1 MFNPLQITK
10 PYNLAVER
18 KNRICMYSSKITK
31 YPPGPNYKM
40 PGKLIRQ
47 FVRDPI
53 KTLST
58 IAQKYGDISYFKLGP
73 KQHVYL
79 INNPDY
85 IEKVLIYDH
94 RNFRKGKRLQVAKN
108 ILGEGLVTSEGD
120 FHNRQRRLI
129 QPIFHPRQI
138 ISYGKIMTDYG
149 IRFRDR
155 WKNEDTVDISQEM
168 MELTLGIICKSVLNY
183 DVESEA
189 KQVGK
194 ALTTTRNYTKRLQS
208 PIGHVLD
215 KIPILPAPKG
225 ARKAKDEL
233 DTLVYGLISD
243 RRRHQQQEKSDNK
256 HHDNLLSRL
265 LQAQDSKLAGS
276 ASPDSAQSS
285 IGKMS
290 DKQVRDEVMTIF
302 IAGHETTANALTWTF
317 YLLSQYPDVEK
328 KLHDEIDSI
337 LGDNNNKNGHI
348 ANKIPTPDDIPK
360 LQYTE
365 KVLRESMR
373 LYPPVWTMGRYV
385 ENDYNV
391 GEYTIPAGSS
401 ILMSQ
406 YVMHHDP
413 RYYEEPERFNPDRWT
428 AEFKTQLSRFSYFPF
443 GGGIRGCVGEPFAW
457 MEGVLIIAIIAQKW
471 TMRLVP
477 GQRIK
482 LDPAITLRP
491 KNGMK
496 MKLTQRKKL
505 R

>member
-1 MFNPLQITK
+1 M
-10 PYNLAVER
+10 
-18 KNRICMYSSKITK
+18 SSKITK

-47 FVRDPI
+47 FIHDPI

-58 IAQKYGDISYFKLGP
+58 ISQKYGDISYFKLGP

-94 RNFRKGKRLQVAKN
+94 RNFKKGPRLQAAKAL
-108 ILGEGLVTSEGD
+108 LGEGLVTSEGD

-129 QPIFHPRQI
+129 QPIFHPKQI
-138 ISYGKIMTDYG
+138 MSYANIMTDYA

-155 WKNEDTVDISQEM
+155 WKNEDIVDVSQEM

-189 KQVGK
+189 EQVGK
-194 ALTTTRNYTKRLQS
+194 WLTITRNYSKRLQS
-208 PIGHVLD
+208 PIGHVLN

-225 ARKAKDEL
+225 ARKAKEEL
-233 DTLVYGLISD
+233 DSLVYGLISD
-243 RRRHQQQEKSDNK
+243 RRHQQEEPDNK
-256 HHDNLLSRL
+256 RFDDLLSRL
-265 LQAQDSKLAGS
+265 LEAQDSNLAGS
-276 ASPDSAQSS
+276 ASLNSTQFSS
-285 IGKMS
+285 NDKMS

-317 YLLSQYPDVEK
+317 YLLSQYPDAEK
-328 KLHDEIDSI
+328 KLHDEIDSV
-337 LGDNNNKNGHI
+337 LGATDGNSHNSSR
-348 ANKIPTPDDIPK
+348 IPTPDDIPK

-385 ENDYNV
+385 EKDYPV

-413 RYYEEPERFNPDRWT
+413 QYYEEPEQFNPDRWT
-428 AEFKTQLSRFSYFPF
+428 AKFKTDLPRFSYFPF
-443 GGGIRGCVGEPFAW
+443 GGGIRGCIGEPFAW
-457 MEGVLIIAIIAQKW
+457 MEGILIIAVIAQKW

-491 KNGMK
+491 KYGMK
-496 MKLTQRKKL
+496 MKLIRRK
-505 R
+505 

>member
-1 MFNPLQITK
+1 MSN
-10 PYNLAVER
+10 
-18 KNRICMYSSKITK
+18 KITK

-47 FVRDPI
+47 FIHDPI

-58 IAQKYGDISYFKLGP
+58 ISQKYGDISYFKLGL

-79 INNPDY
+79 LNNPDY

-94 RNFRKGKRLQVAKN
+94 RNFKKGKRLQVAKN
-108 ILGEGLVTSEGD
+108 LLGEGLVTSEGD
-120 FHNRQRRLI
+120 FHNHQRRLI

-138 ISYGKIMTDYG
+138 MSYANIMTDYA

-155 WKNEDTVDISQEM
+155 WKNEDIVDVSQEM
-168 MELTLGIICKSVLNY
+168 MELTLGVICKSVLNY

-194 ALTTTRNYTKRLQS
+194 ALTTTRNYSRRLQS

-225 ARKAKDEL
+225 AREAIKEL
-233 DTLVYGLISD
+233 DSMVYGLISD
-243 RRRHQQQEKSDNK
+243 RRINQQEGSDNK
-256 HHDNLLSRL
+256 RLDDLLSRL
-265 LQAQDSKLAGS
+265 LEAQDSNLADP
-276 ASPDSAQSS
+276 ASLDSAQSS
-285 IGKMS
+285 SNSKMS
-290 DKQVRDEVMTIF
+290 DKQVRDEVMTMF
-302 IAGHETTANALTWTF
+302 IAGHETTSNALTWTF

-328 KLHDEIDSI
+328 KLHYEIDSV
-337 LGDNNNKNGHI
+337 LGTIDENGHDGS
-348 ANKIPTPDDIPK
+348 KIPTTEDIPK

-365 KVLRESMR
+365 NVLRESMR

-385 ENDYNV
+385 ENDYHV

-413 RYYEEPERFNPDRWT
+413 RYYEEPEQFNPDRWT
-428 AEFKTQLSRFSYFPF
+428 AKFKTDLPRFSYFPF
-443 GGGIRGCVGEPFAW
+443 GGGIRACVGEPFAW
-457 MEGVLIIAIIAQKW
+457 MEGILIIATIAQKW
-471 TMRLVP
+471 TMHLVP

-491 KNGMK
+491 KYGMK
-496 MKLTQRKKL
+496 MKLIRRKS
-505 R
+505 

>member
-1 MFNPLQITK
+1 M
-10 PYNLAVER
+10 
-18 KNRICMYSSKITK
+18 SGKITK
-31 YPPGPNYKM
+31 YPPGPTYKM

-47 FVRDPI
+47 FIRDPI
-53 KTLST
+53 KTLS
-58 IAQKYGDISYFKLGP
+58 IISQEYGDISYFKLGP

-94 RNFRKGKRLQVAKN
+94 RNFKKGKRLQVAKN

-120 FHNRQRRLI
+120 LHNRQRRLI

-138 ISYGKIMTDYG
+138 TTYAKIMTDYA

-183 DVESEA
+183 DVELEA

-194 ALTTTRNYTKRLQS
+194 ALTTIRNYSRRLQS
-208 PIGHVLD
+208 PVGHVLD
-215 KIPILPAPKG
+215 KIPILPAPRG
-225 ARKAKDEL
+225 ARNAKMEL
-233 DTLVYGLISD
+233 DSLVYGLISE
-243 RRRHQQQEKSDNK
+243 RRHQQEESDNNGY
-256 HHDNLLSRL
+256 DDLLSRL
-265 LQAQDSKLAGS
+265 LEAQDSNLTGP

-285 IGKMS
+285 SNGKMS

-337 LGDNNNKNGHI
+337 LGGINRKNGHGI
-348 ANKIPTPDDIPK
+348 TKIPTADDVPK

-385 ENDYNV
+385 ENDYHV
-391 GEYTIPAGSS
+391 GQYTIPAGSS

-413 RYYEEPERFNPDRWT
+413 RYYEEPEQFNPDRWT
-428 AEFKTQLSRFSYFPF
+428 AKFKTDLPRFSYFPF
-443 GGGIRGCVGEPFAW
+443 GGGIRGCIGEPFAW
-457 MEGVLIIAIIAQKW
+457 MEGILIIATIAQKW

-491 KNGMK
+491 KHGIK
-496 MKLTQRKKL
+496 MKLIRRK
-505 R
+505 

>member
-1 MFNPLQITK
+1 M
-10 PYNLAVER
+10 
-18 KNRICMYSSKITK
+18 SSKITK

-47 FVRDPI
+47 FIHDPI

-58 IAQKYGDISYFKLGP
+58 ISQKYGDISYFKLGP
-73 KQHVYL
+73 KQDVYL
-79 INNPDY
+79 INNPDH

-94 RNFRKGKRLQVAKN
+94 RNFKKGKRLQIAKN

-120 FHNRQRRLI
+120 FHNKQRRLI

-138 ISYGKIMTDYG
+138 MSYANIMTNYA

-155 WKNEDTVDISQEM
+155 WKDEDIVDISQEM
-168 MELTLGIICKSVLNY
+168 MELTLGIICKSVLSY
-183 DVESEA
+183 DVELEA

-194 ALTTTRNYTKRLQS
+194 ALTITRNYSKRLQN

-215 KIPILPAPKG
+215 KIPILPAPRG
-225 ARKAKDEL
+225 ARKAKKEL
-233 DTLVYGLISD
+233 DSLVYGLISD
-243 RRRHQQQEKSDNK
+243 RRIHQQQEKSDNK
-256 HHDNLLSRL
+256 RYDDLLFRL
-265 LQAQDSKLAGS
+265 LEAQDSNLAGP
-276 ASPDSAQSS
+276 ASLGSAQSS
-285 IGKMS
+285 ANGKMS

-302 IAGHETTANALTWTF
+302 IAGHETTANALAWTF
-317 YLLSQYPDVEK
+317 YLLSQYPDVER
-328 KLHDEIDSI
+328 KLHDEIDSVLESI
-337 LGDNNNKNGHI
+337 NTNGH
-348 ANKIPTPDDIPK
+348 AVAKIPTAEDTPK

-385 ENDYNV
+385 ENDYNI

-413 RYYEEPERFNPDRWT
+413 RYYEEPEQFNPDRWT
-428 AEFKTQLSRFSYFPF
+428 AEFKTQLPRFSYFPF
-443 GGGIRGCVGEPFAW
+443 GGGIRGCIGEPFAW
-457 MEGVLIIAIIAQKW
+457 MEGILIIATIALKW
-471 TMRLVP
+471 KMRLVP

-491 KNGMK
+491 KYGMK
-496 MKLTQRKKL
+496 MKLIQRK
-505 R
+505 

>member
-1 MFNPLQITK
+1 M
-10 PYNLAVER
+10 
-18 KNRICMYSSKITK
+18 SSKITK

-47 FVRDPI
+47 FIHDPI

-58 IAQKYGDISYFKLGP
+58 ISQKYGDISYFTLGP

-85 IEKVLIYDH
+85 VEKVLIYDH
-94 RNFRKGKRLQVAKN
+94 RNFKKGKRLQVAKN
-108 ILGEGLVTSEGD
+108 LLGEGLVTSEGD

-138 ISYGKIMTDYG
+138 MSYANIMTDYA

-155 WKNEDTVDISQEM
+155 WKNEDIVDVSQEM

-194 ALTTTRNYTKRLQS
+194 ALTTTRNYSRRLQS

-225 ARKAKDEL
+225 AREAIKEL
-233 DTLVYGLISD
+233 DSMVYGLISD
-243 RRRHQQQEKSDNK
+243 RRRNQQEGSDNK
-256 HHDNLLSRL
+256 RFDDLLSRL
-265 LQAQDSKLAGS
+265 LEAQDSNLAGP
-276 ASPDSAQSS
+276 ASLDSAQSS
-285 IGKMS
+285 SNSKMS

-317 YLLSQYPDVEK
+317 YLLSQYPSVEK
-328 KLHDEIDSI
+328 KLHDEIDSV
-337 LGDNNNKNGHI
+337 LGAIDRKNGHTVT
-348 ANKIPTPDDIPK
+348 NIPTADDVPK

-385 ENDYNV
+385 ENDYQV

-413 RYYEEPERFNPDRWT
+413 RYYEEPEQFNPDRWT
-428 AEFKTQLSRFSYFPF
+428 AKFKTDLPRFSYFPF
-443 GGGIRGCVGEPFAW
+443 GGGIRGCIGEPFAW
-457 MEGVLIIAIIAQKW
+457 MEGILIIATIAQKW

-491 KNGMK
+491 KHGIK
-496 MKLTQRKKL
+496 MKLIRRK
-505 R
+505 

>member
-1 MFNPLQITK
+1 M
-10 PYNLAVER
+10 
-18 KNRICMYSSKITK
+18 SSKITK

-47 FVRDPI
+47 FIHDPI

-58 IAQKYGDISYFKLGP
+58 ISQKYGDISYFKLGP
-73 KQHVYL
+73 KQHVQHVYL

-94 RNFRKGKRLQVAKN
+94 RNFKKGPRLQAAKAV
-108 ILGEGLVTSEGD
+108 LGEGLVTSEGD
-120 FHNRQRRLI
+120 FHNHQRRLI
-129 QPIFHPRQI
+129 QPIFHPKQI
-138 ISYGKIMTDYG
+138 MSYANIMTDYA

-155 WKNEDTVDISQEM
+155 WKNEDIVDVSQEM

-189 KQVGK
+189 EQVGK
-194 ALTTTRNYTKRLQS
+194 WLTITRNYSKRLQS

-225 ARKAKDEL
+225 ARKAKEEL
-233 DTLVYGLISD
+233 DSLVYGLISD
-243 RRRHQQQEKSDNK
+243 RRRHQQEEPDNK
-256 HHDNLLSRL
+256 RFDDLLSRL
-265 LQAQDSKLAGS
+265 LKAQDSNLTGP
-276 ASPDSAQSS
+276 ASLNSTQSS
-285 IGKMS
+285 SNDKMS

-317 YLLSQYPDVEK
+317 YLLSQYPDAEK
-328 KLHDEIDSI
+328 KLHDEIDSV
-337 LGDNNNKNGHI
+337 LGATDGNSHNSSR
-348 ANKIPTPDDIPK
+348 IPTPDDIPK

-385 ENDYNV
+385 ENDYPV

-413 RYYEEPERFNPDRWT
+413 RYYEEPEQFNPDRWT
-428 AEFKTQLSRFSYFPF
+428 AKFKTDLPRFSYFPF
-443 GGGIRGCVGEPFAW
+443 GGGTRGCIGEPFAW
-457 MEGVLIIAIIAQKW
+457 MEGILIIAVIAQKW

-491 KNGMK
+491 KYGMK
-496 MKLTQRKKL
+496 MKLIRRK
-505 R
+505 

>member
-1 MFNPLQITK
+1 M
-10 PYNLAVER
+10 
-18 KNRICMYSSKITK
+18 SSKITK

-47 FVRDPI
+47 FIHDPI

-58 IAQKYGDISYFKLGP
+58 ISQKYGDISYFKLGP

-94 RNFRKGKRLQVAKN
+94 RNFKKGPRLQAAKAL
-108 ILGEGLVTSEGD
+108 LGEGLVTSEGD

-129 QPIFHPRQI
+129 QPIFHPKQI
-138 ISYGKIMTDYG
+138 MSYANIMTDYA

-155 WKNEDTVDISQEM
+155 WKNEDIVDVSQEM

-189 KQVGK
+189 EQVGK
-194 ALTTTRNYTKRLQS
+194 WLTITRNYSKRLQS
-208 PIGHVLD
+208 PIGHVLN

-225 ARKAKDEL
+225 ARKAKEEL
-233 DTLVYGLISD
+233 DSLVYGLISD
-243 RRRHQQQEKSDNK
+243 RRHRQEEPDNK
-256 HHDNLLSRL
+256 RFDDLLSRL
-265 LQAQDSKLAGS
+265 LEAQDSNLAGS
-276 ASPDSAQSS
+276 ASLNSTQFSS
-285 IGKMS
+285 NDKMS

-317 YLLSQYPDVEK
+317 YLLSQYPDAEK
-328 KLHDEIDSI
+328 KLHDEIDSV
-337 LGDNNNKNGHI
+337 LGATDGNSHNSSR
-348 ANKIPTPDDIPK
+348 IPTPDDIPK

-385 ENDYNV
+385 EKDYPV

-413 RYYEEPERFNPDRWT
+413 QYYEEPEQFNPDRWT
-428 AEFKTQLSRFSYFPF
+428 AKFKTDLPRFSYFPF
-443 GGGIRGCVGEPFAW
+443 GGGIRGCIGEPFAW
-457 MEGVLIIAIIAQKW
+457 MEGILIIAVIAQKW
-471 TMRLVP
+471 TMRLVT

-491 KNGMK
+491 KYGMK
-496 MKLTQRKKL
+496 MKLIRRK
-505 R
+505 

>member
-1 MFNPLQITK
+1 M
-10 PYNLAVER
+10 
-18 KNRICMYSSKITK
+18 SSKITK
-31 YPPGPNYKM
+31 YPPGPTYKM

-47 FVRDPI
+47 FIHDPI

-58 IAQKYGDISYFKLGP
+58 ISQKYGDVAYFKLGP

-85 IEKVLIYDH
+85 IEKMLIYDH
-94 RNFRKGKRLQVAKN
+94 RNFKKGKRLQIAKSL
-108 ILGEGLVTSEGD
+108 LGEGLVTSEGD

-129 QPIFHPRQI
+129 QPIFHSRQI
-138 ISYGKIMTDYG
+138 MTYGKIMTDYA

-155 WKNEDTVDISQEM
+155 WKNEDTIDISQEM

-194 ALTTTRNYTKRLQS
+194 ALTTTRNYSRRLQS
-208 PIGHVLD
+208 PIGHILD
-215 KIPILPAPKG
+215 KIPILPAPRG
-225 ARKAKDEL
+225 AHKAKKEL
-233 DTLVYGLISD
+233 DSLVYGLISD
-243 RRRHQQQEKSDNK
+243 RRHHQQESDNN
-256 HHDNLLSRL
+256 HYDDLLSRL
-265 LQAQDSKLAGS
+265 LEAQDSNLAGPAPHS
-276 ASPDSAQSS
+276 SGGAQSS
-285 IGKMS
+285 SNGKMS

-328 KLHDEIDSI
+328 KLHDEIDSV
-337 LGDNNNKNGHI
+337 LGTIDENG
-348 ANKIPTPDDIPK
+348 NDVSKIPTAEDIPK

-385 ENDYNV
+385 ENDYHV

-413 RYYEEPERFNPDRWT
+413 RYYEEPEQFNPDRWT
-428 AEFKTQLSRFSYFPF
+428 TKFKTDLPRFSYFPF
-443 GGGIRGCVGEPFAW
+443 GGGIRGCIGEPFAW
-457 MEGVLIIAIIAQKW
+457 MEGILIIATIAQKW
-471 TMRLVP
+471 TMRLLP

-491 KNGMK
+491 KYGMK
-496 MKLTQRKKL
+496 MKLIR